1 VVPSAVGW
9 VPGFLLASSSLGA
22 AGAALGSRGGRC
34 PPQPAVW
41 LGRFARVAVVATF
54 LLIAVGGVVTSKGVG
69 LAVVDWPNSYG
80 YNMFLFPLSRMTGG
94 VYYEHAH
101 RLFGALVG
109 LTTVVLAVLLQAIDG
124 RAWVRRLGWTA
135 VGMVIVQG
143 ILGGLRVTGRF
154 TLESTRLEPNIVLA
168 VIHGVLAQVFLAMIV
183 ALAVF
188 TSRAWKAAEPDPRGA
203 VARIDRVL
211 TTILVVMLVIQVVLG
226 AVQRHLDSGLALHI
240 AMGVAVALVALP
252 TGGRAFVLNRS
263 TPHRRYLGHAVV
275 DGTILQIVLGLA
287 SYVATRSLGG
297 IPIEVGIVTFHQWFG
312 AILLAAAVALALWT
326 YRRGKP
332 VSR

>member
-1 VVPSAVGW
+1 MED
-9 VPGFLLASSSLGA
+9 
-22 AGAALGSRGGRC
+22 R
-34 PPQPAVW
+34 
-41 LGRFARVAVVATF
+41 
-54 LLIAVGGVVTSKGVG
+54 
-69 LAVVDWPNSYG
+69 WPK
-80 YNMFLFPLSRMTGG
+80 
-94 VYYEHAH
+94 
-101 RLFGALVG
+101 
-109 LTTVVLAVLLQAIDG
+109 
-124 RAWVRRLGWTA
+124 
-135 VGMVIVQG
+135 
-143 ILGGLRVTGRF
+143 
-154 TLESTRLEPNIVLA
+154 IVLA
-168 VIHGVLAQVFLAMIV
+168 VFHGALAQVFLATMV

-188 TSRAWKAAEPDPRGA
+188 TSRAWKAPEPDARGA
-203 VARIDRVL
+203 APWIDRVL
-211 TTILVVMLVIQVVLG
+211 TTGLVVMLVIQVVLG

-263 TPHRRYLGHAVV
+263 MPRLRYLGHAVV

-297 IPIEVGIVTFHQWFG
+297 VPFEVGIVTFHQWFG